1 MSEWLLLN
9 NFSAMSWREQIMYR
23 WYGVRFV
30 LEQYN
35 YICCIFI
42 VLSHWITGVSVRGYI
57 CRFIRTY
64 YLDSEPTS
72 LCVYPLM
79 LCAKRKNN
87 KYQFV
92 VSLWFD
98 QTAGRAHHLIG
109 LEAYTLTISQYQRCG
124 VVLWF
129 YFTRNRT
136 PDLLNSRR
144 AH

>member
-1 MSEWLLLN
+1 MLN
-9 NFSAMSWREQIMYR
+9 KFWTCKKNVFFFFHR
-23 WYGVRFV
+23 WEFHC
-30 LEQYN
+30 Q
-35 YICCIFI
+35 ICCWIFI
-42 VLSHWITGVSVRGYI
+42 VLSHWITRITVRGYI

-79 LCAKRKNN
+79 LRAKRK
-87 KYQFV
+87 KQQIPICI

-109 LEAYTLTISQYQRCG
+109 LEAYTLTISQYHRCG
-124 VVLWF
+124 DVLWF
-129 YFTRNRT
+129 DFTGDWT
-136 PDLLNSRR
+136 HYLPNSRR